1 MSRLIINLQ
10 GSLANPNLALEAA
23 RRGDL
28 GSLPSGPTGRIDARA
43 LADARAAGVAAT
55 CVTVGHVVGPGDPLA
70 QTHSEL
76 RAWQQLFEQP
86 APGCASIRT
95 VADLEG
101 CAATGTPGVV
111 LGFQNLEMLGS
122 DVASVATFAEL
133 GVRVMQLTYNG
144 PNRVGCGCLSPQDSG
159 LTPFGR
165 HVVEAMNDGGVLVDL
180 SHAGPATLR
189 DAMAASR
196 KPVAVSHTGCRSLV
210 DNPRNVWDGDLRRL
224 ADRGGV
230 VGLFAMP
237 FLRSSGQPMLDDYV
251 RHIEHAIQVAG
262 IDHVALG
269 TDGTVTAVDDLA
281 TYLHYLGEAVASR
294 QAAGVAAPG
303 EDGAVALFLPD
314 MQGPSQFE
322 ILAHALTRRGH
333 SAAAVDKLLG
343 HNWLRLLADVWKAT
357 A

>member
-1 MSRLIINLQ
+1 
-10 GSLANPNLALEAA
+10 
-23 RRGDL
+23 
-28 GSLPSGPTGRIDARA
+28 
-43 LADARAAGVAAT
+43 
-55 CVTVGHVVGPGDPLA
+55 
-70 QTHSEL
+70 
-76 RAWQQLFEQP
+76 
-86 APGCASIRT
+86 
-95 VADLEG
+95 
-101 CAATGTPGVV
+101 
-111 LGFQNLEMLGS
+111 
-122 DVASVATFAEL
+122 
-133 GVRVMQLTYNG
+133 LTYNG
-144 PNRVGCGCLSPQDSG
+144 PNQVGHGCLSLKDSG

-165 HVVEAMNDGGVLVDL
+165 QVVEAMNANGVLVDL

-189 DAMAASR
+189 DAIAASR
-196 KPVAVSHTGCRSLV
+196 KPIAVSHTGCRSLV
-210 DNPRNVWDGDLRRL
+210 DNPRNVWDEDLRRV

-230 VGLFAMP
+230 VGIYAMP

-314 MQGPSQFE
+314 LQGPSQFE
-322 ILAHALTRRGH
+322 VLAHALARRGH
-333 SAAAVDKLLG
+333 SATAVDKLLG